1 MENINKVN
9 VRFTDEQKAAINGGT
24 KGFLL
29 SVGKAAIV
37 FLSALLG
44 AFLGN

>member
-1 MENINKVN
+1 MENINKMS
-9 VRFTDEQKAAINGGT
+9 VRFDDSQKAAISGGT
-24 KGFLL
+24 KTFLL